1 MDYKELT
8 AKNEMLFQIVNRML
22 YLKQRGKS
30 IANYLE
36 EEGIKKVSV
45 WGCSDLGQRVYD
57 ELKGTDI
64 EVICGIDANPDVR
77 NIETV
82 TVSPDME
89 NAGLIEQSDAIIVT
103 AAFNLTDILNKISEL
118 GIKCKILSIDKILM
132 EM

>member
-30 IANYLE
+30 IVDYLKTE
-36 EEGIKKVSV
+36 EIQKVCI

-57 ELKGTDI
+57 ELKESDI
-64 EVICGIDANPDVR
+64 DVICGIDMNPDKR
-77 NIETV
+77 NIEADTV
-82 TVSPDME
+82 LPDFKNVS
-89 NAGLIEQSDAIIVT
+89 LIEQSDAIIVT
-103 AAFNLTDILNKISEL
+103 AVFNLTDICNKISEL
-118 GIKCKILSIDKILM
+118 GIKCKVLSIDKILM